1 MTTLLIV
8 DDQALVRVGLRKI
21 LENEPETTVVGEA
34 SDGQHAVASARRL
47 RPDVVLMDIRMPV
60 LDGIE
65 ATRRIVGAQPG
76 TRVLILTTFGLD
88 DYVYDALRAGA
99 SGFMLKDAPP
109 EEIAAAVRIVASGDA
124 LLAPAVTRAVIE
136 EFTRVPARPQPAV
149 PRAVGEL
156 TPREREVLDL
166 LIRGLSNPEICREL
180 VISEATA
187 KTHVAKILQKLGL
200 RDRVQAVIYAYE
212 TGLVSPGPPPRPSH
226 PLTQPPRDPATPKA
240 TPPHHPTRKPARIGF
255 HGCGNVVTLFNRL
268 PQPWKTAAVPRG
280 AAGAG

>member
-1 MTTLLIV
+1 MTSVLIA

-21 LENEPETTVVGEA
+21 LEAEPETTVVGEA
-34 SDGQHAVASARRL
+34 GDGEDAVTGAHRL

-65 ATRRIVGAQPG
+65 ATRRIVRDRSA
-76 TRVLILTTFGLD
+76 TRVLMLTTFGLD
-88 DYVYDALRAGA
+88 SYVYDALRAGA

-109 EEIAAAVRIVASGDA
+109 EEIAAAVRIIANGEA

-136 EFTRVPARPQPAV
+136 EFAKQSPAPPSTP
-149 PRAVGEL
+149 PRAVEEL

-166 LIRGLSNPEICREL
+166 LARGLSNSEICERL

-187 KTHVAKILQKLGL
+187 KTHVARILQKLDL

-212 TGLVSPGPPPRPSH
+212 TGLVAPGSSH
-226 PLTQPPRDPATPKA
+226 
-240 TPPHHPTRKPARIGF
+240 
-255 HGCGNVVTLFNRL
+255 
-268 PQPWKTAAVPRG
+268 
-280 AAGAG
+280 